1 MQSTRIHITGIV
13 QGVGFRPFVYNLA
26 ARYGLK
32 GWCLNDS
39 AGVVIEVQGPS
50 VDSFIN
56 EIRTSAPPLSRIE
69 EMTVER
75 LEDTEDYSAF
85 TIRESRAID
94 GKFVLVSPDVALC
107 NDCLSEMLDPAD
119 RRYQYPFINCTN
131 CGPRYSIVLD
141 IPYDR
146 PKTTMAP
153 FIMCADCEREYRDP
167 PNRRFHAEP
176 NACPECGPRAWLHG
190 GADMFNDKAIREAE
204 RLLKEGAILAIKGLG
219 GFHLACDAEN
229 PDAVKRLRDRKRGSL
244 KREAGSNKPFALMA
258 PDAEAVRSFCELSDK
273 EERALTGRTRPIVLL
288 KKRTPHSLDEAVAP
302 GNNYF
307 GVMLP
312 YTPLHHLLFGSS
324 SRGRSFRALVMTS
337 GNLSEEPIVVSN
349 EEALNR
355 LSKIAD
361 HFLLHDR
368 DIYMRVDDSIAKV
381 EEGRTKVLRRARGL
395 APDPID
401 LGEDMEE
408 IFAAGALLKNTFCL
422 TKGRNAIVSQH
433 IGDLENVQ
441 ALEFYEET
449 LRNLKNTF
457 RAEPV
462 AVAHDMHP
470 DYLSTRFALDY
481 AREKGIAPERIIAV
495 QHHHAHIASAMA
507 EHNLSGEVIGI
518 SFDGTGFGTDGKIWG
533 GEFLAA
539 SRRAFRRAAHLKYMR
554 LPGGDMAIREPWR
567 TAVSCLIDACGDIG
581 ALRGF
586 KERIGPNAD
595 VVAAMVQKDI
605 NSPLTSSM
613 GRLFDAVAS
622 IAGIRDEIT
631 FEAEAAIELENIAQ
645 TGAEAQPYQ
654 FIVKGGSPAQ
664 IDAAPMIR
672 NIVDDVNGGVP
683 KAVIAGRF
691 HATVAEL
698 ALKIAES
705 IRKETGLE
713 RAVLSGGVFQNR
725 LLFAMTNERL
735 LNAGFKVYSQE
746 RLPANDGGISLGQAA
761 VAWERIKG
769 R

>member
-153 FIMCADCEREYRDP
+153 FIMWVECERDYTAP
-167 PNRRFHAEP
+167 SNRRFHAEP

-190 GADMFNDKAIREAE
+190 REDVFNNGAIREAE
-204 RLLKEGAILAIKGLG
+204 RRLKEGAILALKGLG

-229 PDAVKRLRDRKRGSL
+229 FEAVKRLRARKRRSL
-244 KREAGSNKPFALMA
+244 KR
-258 PDAEAVRSFCELSDK
+258 
-273 EERALTGRTRPIVLL
+273 
-288 KKRTPHSLDEAVAP
+288 
-302 GNNYF
+302 
-307 GVMLP
+307 
-312 YTPLHHLLFGSS
+312 
-324 SRGRSFRALVMTS
+324 
-337 GNLSEEPIVVSN
+337 
-349 EEALNR
+349 EALNR
-355 LSKIAD
+355 LSEIAD

-381 EEGRTKVLRRARGL
+381 EEGRKKVLRRARGL

-433 IGDLENVQ
+433 IGDLENFQ
-441 ALEFYEET
+441 ALAFYEET

-457 RAEPV
+457 RAEPS

-481 AREKGIAPERIIAV
+481 AHEKGIAPERIIAV

-554 LPGGDMAIREPWR
+554 LPGGDMGVRETWR
-567 TAVSCLIDACGDIG
+567 AAVSSLIA
-581 ALRGF
+581 
-586 KERIGPNAD
+586 
-595 VVAAMVQKDI
+595 
-605 NSPLTSSM
+605 
-613 GRLFDAVAS
+613 
-622 IAGIRDEIT
+622 
-631 FEAEAAIELENIAQ
+631 
-645 TGAEAQPYQ
+645 
-654 FIVKGGSPAQ
+654 
-664 IDAAPMIR
+664 
-672 NIVDDVNGGVP
+672 
-683 KAVIAGRF
+683 
-691 HATVAEL
+691 
-698 ALKIAES
+698 
-705 IRKETGLE
+705 
-713 RAVLSGGVFQNR
+713 
-725 LLFAMTNERL
+725 
-735 LNAGFKVYSQE
+735 
-746 RLPANDGGISLGQAA
+746 
-761 VAWERIKG
+761 
-769 R
+769 